1 MGETDVQGA
10 AGRRDRPLR
19 PWLPLLLLVTALA
32 ASGCEVRVGEGD
44 RAWNELVAPHRH
56 DADLDGTR
64 IHFIDMGSGTPVI
77 LVHGYADS
85 TYSWHRNLEPLLE
98 AGFRVILVDQP
109 GLGRSGTPPPSYV
122 YTVENQAAAVPA
134 LADHLGLERF
144 CLVGHSM
151 GGGIALY
158 LAVNRPERVLRTAV
172 IDPACYEPPG
182 HGLTRLLAV
191 PGVPALADTFKTRY
205 LVERSLQ
212 DVYVHDDR
220 VDDILVDEY
229 ARPMNRKGYFATL
242 GKLRKAYFSE
252 AFRRMTER
260 YGSLEPPLLII
271 WGEEDTWVPPAFGTR
286 LREAVPGSRLETIPE
301 SGHNPHQEAA
311 DAVNALLLE
320 FLAPAAARATT
331 LPGSPP
337 RP

>member
-10 AGRRDRPLR
+10 AGKRDRPLR
-19 PWLPLLLLVTALA
+19 PWLALLLLVAALA

-44 RAWNELVAPHRH
+44 RAWNELVGPYRH

-77 LVHGYADS
+77 LVHGFADS
-85 TYSWHRNLEPLLE
+85 TYSWHRNLRPLLD
-98 AGFRVILVDQP
+98 AGFRAVLLDQP

-122 YTVENQAAAVPA
+122 YAVENQAAAVLA

-158 LAVNRPERVLRTAV
+158 LTVNHPERVLRTAV
-172 IDPACYEPPG
+172 IDPACYKPPG
-182 HGLTRLLAV
+182 HGLTQLLAV
-191 PGVPALADTFKTRY
+191 PGVPALADTFKTRA
-205 LVERSLQ
+205 LVERSLE
-212 DVYVHDDR
+212 DVYVHDDM
-220 VDDILVDEY
+220 VDEILVDEY

-242 GKLRKAYFSE
+242 GALRGQYFSE
-252 AFRRMTER
+252 AFRRMTGQ
-260 YGSLEPPLLII
+260 YGRLATPLLII
-271 WGEEDTWVPPAFGTR
+271 WGESDTWVPPALGRR
-286 LREAVPGSRLETIPE
+286 LHDAVPGSRLETIPE
-301 SGHNPHQEAA
+301 AGHNPHQEAA
-311 DAVNALLLE
+311 DAVNALLLQ
-320 FLAPAAARATT
+320 FLAPASARATPV
-331 LPGSPP
+331 PGLPP